1 MKNAR
6 RDSWRYVCFQGRTGQ
21 PLRTKT
27 SGPVPKGRIR
37 LGFHGIYSADS
48 VAFDEGTNARAA
60 RVTFASFLDS
70 NRSCR
75 PVDIRLNG
83 SRDVNRKSN

>member
-27 SGPVPKGRIR
+27 SVPVPKGRIR
-37 LGFHGIYSADS
+37 LGFHGLCLADL
-48 VAFDEGTNARAA
+48 VAFNESTNA
-60 RVTFASFLDS
+60 
-70 NRSCR
+70 
-75 PVDIRLNG
+75 
-83 SRDVNRKSN
+83 